1 MTPPLTRLRLGGA
14 TPLNDDLAI
23 TPRNCLIP
31 ELHFLAGSES
41 AEVVHLPL
49 VRGRVGGELDVDSVF
64 IGVIDEQVYGALL
77 VSDFPRVGIPRFK
90 LFQCIRDALLG
101 VRCLLGSGGGA
112 LSRASRLLLRFACL
126 VCFPQ

>member
-64 IGVIDEQVYGALL
+64 IGVIEEHVYGAL
-77 VSDFPRVGIPRFK
+77 
-90 LFQCIRDALLG
+90 
-101 VRCLLGSGGGA
+101 
-112 LSRASRLLLRFACL
+112 
-126 VCFPQ
+126 